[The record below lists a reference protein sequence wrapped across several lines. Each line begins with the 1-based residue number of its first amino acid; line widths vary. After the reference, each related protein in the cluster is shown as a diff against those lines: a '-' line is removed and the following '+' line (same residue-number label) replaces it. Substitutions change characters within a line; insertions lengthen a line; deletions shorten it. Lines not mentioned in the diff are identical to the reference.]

1 VEGSEVARVKKIAA
15 RQGRVIV
22 FIDESGLSERPCRAR
37 TWAPRGQTPV
47 LQYSFSWKQLSVIA
61 GVSFWR
67 FYFRLYGGTI
77 RTPQVIEF
85 LKALQATIGKKLL
98 IIWDRLQAHRSKL
111 VRAHVEAQ
119 RGAIAL
125 EFLPA
130 YAPELNPVECIWG
143 YLKHH
148 AMPNYCARNLG
159 DLAHRA
165 RRSLRSMQ
173 RRSTL
178 VCAFWRQAELF

>member
-1 VEGSEVARVKKIAA
+1 M
-15 RQGRVIV
+15 
-22 FIDESGLSERPCRAR
+22 
-37 TWAPRGQTPV
+37 

-111 VRAHVEAQ
+111 VRQHVEAQ

-130 YAPELNPVECIWG
+130 YAPELNPVE
-143 YLKHH
+143 YLWSHGS
-148 AMPNYCARNLG
+148 NTNCRTFVRRTLAR
-159 DLAHRA
+159 
-165 RRSLRSMQ
+165 
-173 RRSTL
+173 
-178 VCAFWRQAELF
+178 